1 MLGGGNYLE
10 YESLRWA
17 LIGWVAGM
25 MGARRRPAVGAAEQL
40 CISCSS
46 G

>member
-17 LIGWVAGM
+17 GGG
-25 MGARRRPAVGAAEQL
+25 GAWGKLLQSLRDGL
-40 CISCSS
+40 L